1 MKTNVRV
8 WEPVLSKQYM
18 ERVIHALT
26 TLFQTSTLM
35 IVLNQ
40 TVSRITLFYGMEDAI
55 NVMIG
60 KILHGTK
67 QNVSI
72 NIIDLFQLY

>member
-40 TVSRITLFYGMEDAI
+40 TVSQITLFYGMEDAI

-60 KILHGTK
+60 KIHHGTK